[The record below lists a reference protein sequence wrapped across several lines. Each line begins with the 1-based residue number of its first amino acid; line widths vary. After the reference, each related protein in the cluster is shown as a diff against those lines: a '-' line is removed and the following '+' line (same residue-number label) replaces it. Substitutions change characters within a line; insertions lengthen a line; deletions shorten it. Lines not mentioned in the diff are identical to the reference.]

1 MQYLEMKGNLICLK
15 KKIEKRKFVSKFREM
30 LGRLSDEETE
40 SEDELICL
48 EVNTQPG
55 MTKKSLLPELASNI
69 GIPFTE
75 LVSCIIR
82 DASVDR

>member
-1 MQYLEMKGNLICLK
+1 MKYYALK
-15 KKIEKRKFVSKFREM
+15 AHDSLNCRSVSRVDFRY
-30 LGRLSDEETE
+30 STE

-55 MTKKSLLPELASNI
+55 MTKKSLLPELASDI

-75 LVSCIIR
+75 LVSWIIR
-82 DASVDR
+82 DASIDR